1 MDNPQA
7 VIEQLIKNGAR
18 WLVPEEVRAHDRRF
32 IEQCKAFTQ
41 AMKDACLTAG
51 EAGATF
57 AEFGEAWKAGKK

>member
-41 AMKDACLTAG
+41 AVKDTCLAFD
-51 EAGATF
+51 EAGA
-57 AEFGEAWKAGKK
+57 EFLEAWEARKK

>member
-18 WLVPEEVRAHDRRF
+18 WLVPEEVRVHDRRF

-41 AMKDACLTAG
+41 AMKDACLAFD
-51 EAGATF
+51 EAGA
-57 AEFGEAWKAGKK
+57 EF